1 MKNNFKAIL
10 SVAMMLTM
18 ALSLVACGSKE
29 SETTQTTSDIS
40 VYDNTQ
46 TDTEITEASEV
57 VDATESTTGETVY
70 PLEVIDSN
78 GNSVT
83 LEQEPEKIISV
94 APNITEL
101 IYKLGAEDKL
111 VGRSDYCD
119 YPTEA
124 LDIQSIGTIMEP
136 NIEAIVALQ
145 PDIVIASS
153 LFDEEVGNKLAEVGI
168 NVVVLSEQD
177 DVNGVYN
184 MIETVGRILNKSAEA
199 ASCIEE
205 MKNTIDEVTSKVEG
219 LETPTV
225 YYVIGYGEYGDYTAG
240 GDTYINGII
249 TLAGGDNVAKDV
261 SGWSITLE
269 EIIAADPDII
279 LISEYC
285 KTDFMSM
292 EQYADLTAVKEDKVY
307 SVDVNTI
314 ERQGYRNAEG
324 IAELAKIF
332 HPEAFN

>member
-10 SVAMMLTM
+10 SIAMMLTM

-29 SETTQTTSDIS
+29 SETTQTTSEIIVFD
-40 VYDNTQ
+40 
-46 TDTEITEASEV
+46 DTETDTEASEV

-83 LEQEPEKIISV
+83 LEQEPDKIISV

-279 LISEYC
+279 IISEYC

>member
-10 SVAMMLTM
+10 SIAIMFAMAIT
-18 ALSLVACGSKE
+18 LVACGSKE
-29 SETTQTTSDIS
+29 SETTQTTSEIIVFD
-40 VYDNTQ
+40 
-46 TDTEITEASEV
+46 DTETDTEASEV
-57 VDATESTTGETVY
+57 VDATEATTGETVY

-279 LISEYC
+279 IISEYC
-285 KTDFMSM
+285 KTEFMSM

>member
-1 MKNNFKAIL
+1 MKKKLKAIL

-83 LEQEPEKIISV
+83 LEQEPDKIISV

-279 LISEYC
+279 IISEYC
-285 KTDFMSM
+285 KTEFMSM